1 MSFLNNL
8 NNADILVLLF
18 TLASMLYGYV
28 RGLFKET
35 LSIVSLFISGYF
47 SLEMYPI
54 ISVFLKKYIEM
65 HIIADGVSLAILF
78 VLIYSVVKIIINLGA
93 KQIKNSSLEVID
105 KNFGILFGLIRAF
118 VILSL
123 IYVIFIWTIWKDGSP
138 IWVKEAQTTKI
149 INSTSNMLLA
159 FVPEKTI
166 IKLQSIFGIKNIPNL
181 TNNTED
187 KQNINK
193 YVEPLLD
200 KKNKSSE
207 GYSPNDNESLDQLFN
222 IENNE

>member
-78 VLIYSVVKIIINLGA
+78 VLIYSVVKIIINFGA